1 MAGWLKRLTGGIKA
15 RREAC
20 AREVLAGLKVRYHT
34 FRVLL
39 ANNER
44 ALAQLCA
51 LEAALGR
58 GSGLDAAGLEDFL
71 ETTFELVD
79 GLNRL
84 SGEAHP
90 GLYDLQNRLAATVRE
105 LARRI
110 EPESA
115 VPDAPLAATP
125 FCLLLSALPADE
137 EAALALAGGKA
148 ANLARLL
155 RAGLPVPPGFVVT
168 TAACRRFLTAAGLDL
183 PVRRTLREVGEG
195 RTSPEEAGE
204 KLARLV
210 TAAPLPDDL
219 AAALDAA
226 WQELSAGGSLAL
238 SARSSARVEDRP
250 GMSFAGQFRTI
261 LNVTS
266 AAALREAYRQ
276 VVAGS
281 FGPRPIG
288 YRLAAGLPLADFGLA
303 VLCQRMVPARAAGVL
318 YSLDPTGRSGG
329 RMLVSAAPGLGTQVV
344 DGSAP
349 VDVYHPRRDGAPE
362 DEIPQSLAVKEFREV
377 PAPGGG
383 LVREAVPEA
392 ERLAPLLSAAD
403 LARLS
408 AVGRLIESLC
418 GAPQDIEWAIDARG
432 ALYILQAR
440 AVPLPA
446 GRRPVEGLPGRVII
460 SGGIGVSPGRAV
472 GRVALARSRE
482 ELAALAGN
490 DSGLPTILILHQSLA
505 DAAPHL
511 PALAGVAVD
520 LGNPADHLSCVARE
534 KGVPML
540 TGLGSATRVLA
551 PGQWVVIDAGRGEL
565 SEAPGRVLAGL
576 AGILSP
582 RVAARKAPPP
592 APERPEIARLR
603 ALILPLN
610 LTDAYGPSFSARE
623 VASLHDIVR
632 YCHEMAVMTMFEAAD
647 TVVEEASG
655 LVRYLADDLPLHFLL
670 IDLGGGLAAG
680 GTSTRLSL
688 SSVLSRPLTAL
699 CAGMNTP
706 GLRWRS
712 PPGESVSGLFS
723 RGLTDARS
731 ARPAGA
737 FNYALITRDYLNLN
751 ARVDYHFT
759 MIDSVCG
766 LSPRENYIRIRF
778 KGGGTSQV
786 QRERRA
792 RCLAM
797 ILQAH
802 DFFTD
807 LRGDLLTAQIH
818 EIAAETAV
826 EGLIL
831 CGRLLGFTRLLDAAM
846 TDEDRPGLIAK
857 AFLDGDYALSVLDA
871 QAAGKSVQ
879 A

>member
-288 YRLAAGLPLADFGLA
+288 YRL
-303 VLCQRMVPARAAGVL
+303 
-318 YSLDPTGRSGG
+318 
-329 RMLVSAAPGLGTQVV
+329 
-344 DGSAP
+344 
-349 VDVYHPRRDGAPE
+349 
-362 DEIPQSLAVKEFREV
+362 
-377 PAPGGG
+377 
-383 LVREAVPEA
+383 
-392 ERLAPLLSAAD
+392 
-403 LARLS
+403 
-408 AVGRLIESLC
+408 
-418 GAPQDIEWAIDARG
+418 
-432 ALYILQAR
+432 
-440 AVPLPA
+440 
-446 GRRPVEGLPGRVII
+446 GRRPRPWPTSAWPSSASAWCR
-460 SGGIGVSPGRAV
+460 RA
-472 GRVALARSRE
+472 
-482 ELAALAGN
+482 
-490 DSGLPTILILHQSLA
+490 
-505 DAAPHL
+505 
-511 PALAGVAVD
+511 
-520 LGNPADHLSCVARE
+520 
-534 KGVPML
+534 
-540 TGLGSATRVLA
+540 
-551 PGQWVVIDAGRGEL
+551 
-565 SEAPGRVLAGL
+565 
-576 AGILSP
+576 P
-582 RVAARKAPPP
+582 RACSTAWTPP
-592 APERPEIARLR
+592 AA
-603 ALILPLN
+603 
-610 LTDAYGPSFSARE
+610 
-623 VASLHDIVR
+623 
-632 YCHEMAVMTMFEAAD
+632 
-647 TVVEEASG
+647 
-655 LVRYLADDLPLHFLL
+655 
-670 IDLGGGLAAG
+670 
-680 GTSTRLSL
+680 
-688 SSVLSRPLTAL
+688 
-699 CAGMNTP
+699 
-706 GLRWRS
+706 
-712 PPGESVSGLFS
+712 
-723 RGLTDARS
+723 
-731 ARPAGA
+731 PAGA
-737 FNYALITRDYLNLN
+737 CSSR
-751 ARVDYHFT
+751 
-759 MIDSVCG
+759 
-766 LSPRENYIRIRF
+766 P
-778 KGGGTSQV
+778 
-786 QRERRA
+786 RRA
-792 RCLAM
+792 WAPRSWTVRPRWTSTTPGA
-797 ILQAH
+797 
-802 DFFTD
+802 
-807 LRGDLLTAQIH
+807 TA
-818 EIAAETAV
+818 
-826 EGLIL
+826 
-831 CGRLLGFTRLLDAAM
+831 
-846 TDEDRPGLIAK
+846 RPRTK
-857 AFLDGDYALSVLDA
+857 YRNPWP
-871 QAAGKSVQ
+871 
-879 A
+879 